1 MTFEIQNKSKPQYS
15 TVCGVLEFTAE
26 DGICFIPT
34 WMMALLQIEDGRRVS
49 IKSVNA
55 VKGTFMKIQPHESD
69 FIQLPNPKAILE
81 L

>member
-1 MTFEIQNKSKPQYS
+1 
-15 TVCGVLEFTAE
+15 
-26 DGICFIPT
+26 
-34 WMMALLQIEDGRRVS
+34 MMALLQIEDGRRVS

-81 L
+81 M